1 MKDINE
7 IPEKDRIITNII
19 FRLGDILYSLM
30 YDNLESMNRKGF
42 DLKGTT
48 KLRFQKMMVAH
59 NEAKKAYLNFTK
71 DIEGLNPDEIDQFTQ
86 DSDVIRQFLLL
97 ITDKTLGKP
106 ENIDKAWELLYNLPS
121 DNILE
126 LPEKI
131 QL

>member
-1 MKDINE
+1 
-7 IPEKDRIITNII
+7 
-19 FRLGDILYSLM
+19 
-30 YDNLESMNRKGF
+30 
-42 DLKGTT
+42 
-48 KLRFQKMMVAH
+48 MMVAH

-71 DIEGLNPDEIDQFTQ
+71 DIEGLNPDEIDQFIQ

-97 ITDKTLGKP
+97 ITDKTLGRP

>member
-1 MKDINE
+1 
-7 IPEKDRIITNII
+7 
-19 FRLGDILYSLM
+19 
-30 YDNLESMNRKGF
+30 
-42 DLKGTT
+42 
-48 KLRFQKMMVAH
+48 MVAH

-71 DIEGLNPDEIDQFTQ
+71 DIEGLNPDEIDQFIQ

-97 ITDKTLGKP
+97 ITDKTLGRP